1 MPVPPQVRKQYC
13 YCVLR
18 RSALAATSPRLL
30 ASHSPACLRLLR
42 AASSPSPRSAVSRP
56 VAAPVSSDLL
66 CHDTVLCARRLR
78 VRLSAF
84 RLRDGSSLHDVGLVL
99 PRRVPSVDKA
109 SVAAASALLLIESS
123 Q

>member
-18 RSALAATSPRLL
+18 RSALAATSPACLP
-30 ASHSPACLRLLR
+30 ATPPPACVSCAQL
-42 AASSPSPRSAVSRP
+42 PPPRSAVSRP

-99 PRRVPSVDKA
+99 PRRAPSVDKA

>member
-18 RSALAATSPRLL
+18 RSALAATP
-30 ASHSPACLRLLR
+30 PACVSCAQLC
-42 AASSPSPRSAVSRP
+42 PPPRSAVSRP
-56 VAAPVSSDLL
+56 VAAPVSSDLP

-99 PRRVPSVDKA
+99 PRRAPSVDKA

>member
-18 RSALAATSPRLL
+18 RSALAATSPPRLL
-30 ASHSPACLRLLR
+30 ASLARSFVP
-42 AASSPSPRSAVSRP
+42 PPRSAVSRP
-56 VAAPVSSDLL
+56 VAAPVSSDLP

-99 PRRVPSVDKA
+99 PRRAPSVDKA